1 MMIFFTFLI
10 IFFQTEVPLKPVEEF
25 ECKLNLSFK
34 ARNGEPQPTVD
45 YTETVAER
53 EKRLSTTPLPYLK
66 MKLKFIALSTDE
78 FRMQAT
84 GGEVV
89 LKNRKVVVGEEI
101 DLDLGYTDDIK
112 DGILPRDYVITL
124 LTKDRKAVSKINI
137 SFTQEG
143 DYLLNGVKRGRI

>member
-1 MMIFFTFLI
+1 MIFFTFLI
-10 IFFQTEVPLKPVEEF
+10 IFFQTEVPLKPAEEF

-34 ARNGEPQPTVD
+34 SRNADSHPAVD

-53 EKRLSTTPLPYLK
+53 ERRLSATPLPYLK
-66 MKLKFIALSTDE
+66 MKLKFITLSADE
-78 FRMQAT
+78 FRMQAI
-84 GGEVV
+84 GADLI
-89 LKNRKVVVGEEI
+89 LKNKKVVVGEEI
-101 DLDLGYTDDIK
+101 ELDFGFTDDIK